1 MLLEELGALLHPG
14 FEFRTG
20 KQHTHV
26 QNRTRAVLP
35 AGTGRRITARELS

>member
-1 MLLEELGALLHPG
+1 MLLEELGALLHP
-14 FEFRTG
+14 G